1 MSWLLKEIKIWCCD
15 DVSDRT

>member
-1 MSWLLKEIKIWCCD
+1 MSWLLKEIKIGCCD